1 MLIIVLLTSF
11 ILLIIGCIGLVKSST
26 LVKTIIS
33 IEIITLASILNLL
46 YYPNDSNSDIL
57 MLIVIII
64 SEINIAILFIINNKL
79 NSNKW
84 LGL

>member
-33 IEIITLASILNLL
+33 IEIIRIIL
-46 YYPNDSNSDIL
+46 
-57 MLIVIII
+57 
-64 SEINIAILFIINNKL
+64 
-79 NSNKW
+79 
-84 LGL
+84 LGKK

>member
-57 MLIVIII
+57 ILIVIII

-79 NSNKW
+79 NSNK
-84 LGL
+84 